1 MKTTVNISLRG
12 YIFHLEE
19 DAYERIKH
27 YLDDLKSALSN
38 EENFK
43 EIIDNIEE
51 RIAELFRRR
60 LSQHKQVVNLRDV
73 EEIIAI
79 LGTPEKISGEEK
91 EKDKN
96 KTNASTAGTRKLYR
110 DPVARV
116 LGGVCSGLSIYTDVP
131 LWLMRAIFVV
141 FAFFGGFSVLVYIIL
156 WIVVPEART
165 ASQKIEMEGRPV
177 NIENIKDFVKQE
189 FETVKKRMNL

>member
-96 KTNASTAGTRKLYR
+96 KTNASAAGTRKLYR

>member
-96 KTNASTAGTRKLYR
+96 KTNASAAGTRKLYR

-141 FAFFGGFSVLVYIIL
+141 FAFSEVFGTCLYY
-156 WIVVPEART
+156 
-165 ASQKIEMEGRPV
+165 
-177 NIENIKDFVKQE
+177 FVDSG
-189 FETVKKRMNL
+189 T